1 MNIPFSITSDEDF
14 TRLLEDPLFLRMLDA
29 LSIGISITDPTGT
42 VRYLSKSCY
51 EIYGMDPSESAV
63 GKKIDELFRTG
74 KAGVLSSLATRRV
87 NTVASISYNGI
98 EALCRRYPIVDDAG
112 NLVCCVSEVI
122 ATTHENSRIDE
133 LLRSLQQLKR
143 KSGYFISQEP
153 THGGGL
159 RTFEDL
165 VGDTS
170 AMQELKKM
178 GVRFARSREPVLIL
192 GESGTGKELFAQAI
206 HRASP
211 RANGSFVSVNC
222 AALPRELAE
231 SELFG
236 YVEGAFTGAKKGGK
250 KGKFELANNGTIF
263 LDEIGELP
271 LHLQAKLL
279 RVLESNEIQKIGMG
293 ESEYSDFRLIAA
305 TNRSLPELVRRRQF
319 REDLYHRLNILE
331 LRLPPLREHRGD
343 IPALIMQLIE
353 GICGPQKALEVHL
366 SPEVLELFM
375 LYRWP
380 GNIRE
385 LKNVLAYAYCCM
397 DEDELELTPRHL
409 PERLLSGQRGETP
422 SVEVQGNF
430 SFQAMQEETEKRA
443 IESVLTVTGGN
454 KTRAAKLLGF
464 SRNTLY
470 LKMKALGIPSRKA

>member
-133 LLRSLQQLKR
+133 LLQPAQAQVDA
-143 KSGYFISQEP
+143 ISFP
-153 THGGGL
+153 RNPHTAAGC
-159 RTFEDL
+159 
-165 VGDTS
+165 
-170 AMQELKKM
+170 
-178 GVRFARSREPVLIL
+178 ARSRTWWATPAPCRNSRKWGSGSRLSGAVLIVEKIIL
-192 GESGTGKELFAQAI
+192 GKELFAQAI

-236 YVEGAFTGAKKGGK
+236 YVEKAAGARRKKK
-250 KGKFELANNGTIF
+250 ANSGWRTTVQF
-263 LDEIGELP
+263 
-271 LHLQAKLL
+271 
-279 RVLESNEIQKIGMG
+279 
-293 ESEYSDFRLIAA
+293 
-305 TNRSLPELVRRRQF
+305 SL
-319 REDLYHRLNILE
+319 
-331 LRLPPLREHRGD
+331 
-343 IPALIMQLIE
+343 
-353 GICGPQKALEVHL
+353 
-366 SPEVLELFM
+366 
-375 LYRWP
+375 
-380 GNIRE
+380 
-385 LKNVLAYAYCCM
+385 
-397 DEDELELTPRHL
+397 
-409 PERLLSGQRGETP
+409 
-422 SVEVQGNF
+422 
-430 SFQAMQEETEKRA
+430 
-443 IESVLTVTGGN
+443 
-454 KTRAAKLLGF
+454 
-464 SRNTLY
+464 
-470 LKMKALGIPSRKA
+470 MK

>member
-143 KSGYFISQEP
+143 KSGYFMSQEP
-153 THGGGL
+153 THGGWL

-293 ESEYSDFRLIAA
+293 ESERERIEVALAIRVTGALSVPRSVLKPIPGTRLEKALPLSDRDVLRAAALMQIVNPDASVRLAGG
-305 TNRSLPELVRRRQF
+305 RSRIKHLEPELF
-319 REDLYHRLNILE
+319 RCGVSASIVGDLLTTS
-331 LRLPPLREHRGD
+331 GSD
-343 IPALIMQLIE
+343 IDTDKAMFKKWGF
-353 GICGPQKALEVHL
+353 GI
-366 SPEVLELFM
+366 
-375 LYRWP
+375 
-380 GNIRE
+380 
-385 LKNVLAYAYCCM
+385 
-397 DEDELELTPRHL
+397 
-409 PERLLSGQRGETP
+409 
-422 SVEVQGNF
+422 
-430 SFQAMQEETEKRA
+430 
-443 IESVLTVTGGN
+443 
-454 KTRAAKLLGF
+454 
-464 SRNTLY
+464 
-470 LKMKALGIPSRKA
+470 